1 MGASRAWAPHRR
13 WTDVEE
19 SVLREQ
25 YATAR
30 LDELEALLPGRSRR
44 MIQCKANGMG
54 LVRQR
59 DPKRTPDQVRSAKR
73 DQMAKKRAEAP
84 DVVRAK
90 QRQWVEQNRDRLNA
104 KRREWH
110 GARFFYARAKRVPGT
125 TALQLW
131 SLWKKQRGLCALTG
145 ERLDRTAELDHK
157 LPKAR
162 GGNHS
167 INNLQWVTAKVNRAK
182 RDLTDAEFLVLC
194 ESVVRWIGER
204 IEAVEAILDAQPN
217 QQERRAA

>member
-44 MIQCKANGMG
+44 MIQCKANSIG

-59 DPKRTPDQVRSAKR
+59 EPKRTPEQVRAAKR
-73 DQMAKKRAEAP
+73 EYMAKKRIASP
-84 DVVRAK
+84 DAVREK
-90 QRQWVEQNRDRLNA
+90 QRRWVEKNRERLNA

-110 GARFFYARAKRVPGT
+110 GARFFYTRAKKVQGV
-125 TALQLW
+125 TAMQLW
-131 SLWKKQRGLCALTG
+131 SLWKGQRGVCALTG

-157 LPKAR
+157 MPQAR
-162 GGNHS
+162 GGSHS
-167 INNLQWVTAKVNRAK
+167 IENLQWVTAKVNRAK
-182 RDLTDAEFLVLC
+182 RDLTDAEFLALC
-194 ESVVRWIGER
+194 ESVVRWIGQR
-204 IEAVEAILDAQPN
+204 IDAAV
-217 QQERRAA
+217 RRLR